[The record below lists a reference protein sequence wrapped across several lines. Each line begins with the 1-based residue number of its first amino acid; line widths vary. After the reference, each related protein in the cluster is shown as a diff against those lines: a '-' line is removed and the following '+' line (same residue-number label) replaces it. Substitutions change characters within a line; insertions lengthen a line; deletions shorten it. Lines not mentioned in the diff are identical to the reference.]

1 MTPYEFIFWLKGFL
15 EFTKSLDNEEVDRL
29 RKTLNDV
36 RLNFLIEVEK

>member
-15 EFTKSLDNEEVDRL
+15 EFTRSLDKEEIDRL

-36 RLNFLIEVEK
+36 KLNSLIEVEK